1 LKQQAGSSNW
11 SGTVREGFAMRGGI
25 LRNIPGFTLELRKP
39 SGKNVVKKNIR
50 VTMRG
55 C

>member
-11 SGTVREGFAMRGGI
+11 SGMVREGFAKRGGI
-25 LRNIPGFTLELRKP
+25 LKNIPGFTLELRKLT
-39 SGKNVVKKNIR
+39 GKNVVKKDIR
-50 VTMRG
+50 VNTRG